1 MKNFD
6 GFNDSETL
14 AYFATS
20 KSRAKSLR
28 SDLECG
34 SPSAAFPKDSRDPL
48 FGEAQ

>member
-14 AYFATS
+14 AYFATTE
-20 KSRAKSLR
+20 SRAKSLR

-34 SPSAAFPKDSRDPL
+34 SPAAAFPKDPRGPL
-48 FGEAQ
+48 FGGAQ